1 MYNRKQIKLEAK
13 QALREKWGVSIG
25 VIIVVG
31 LILTVSAYVP
41 LATII
46 LTGVFSVGLAIVMLE
61 IVRGWKVEFG
71 DAFKGFNNFGTNCLA
86 GVLVTV
92 FTALWSLL
100 FVIPGI
106 VKTYS
111 YAMTFYILA
120 DHPEMKPKDAIT
132 ASRIMMD
139 GHKFDLFV
147 LELSFFWWH
156 LLGGLTFGLAYL
168 YVSPYMAAA
177 HAKFYDTIKDEKNL
191 FPAAEET
198 VGEETTE

>member
-1 MYNRKQIKLEAK
+1 MYDRKQVKLEAK
-13 QALREKWGVSIG
+13 QSLSGKWGVAIG
-25 VIIVVG
+25 TMLVIG
-31 LILTVSAYVP
+31 LISVAAAYVSVAALI
-41 LATII
+41 LA
-46 LTGVFSVGLAIVMLE
+46 GVLGVGMAIVMLE

-86 GVLVTV
+86 GVLVGV
-92 FTALWSLL
+92 FTALWSML

-111 YAMTFYILA
+111 YAMTYYILA

-132 ASRIMMD
+132 ASRVMMD

-156 LLGGLTFGLAYL
+156 LLGGITFGLAYL
-168 YVSPYMAAA
+168 YVGPYMAAA
-177 HAKFYDTIKDEKNL
+177 RAKFYETIKDEKNL
-191 FPAAEET
+191 FPTAEAT
-198 VGEETTE
+198 VEPEAE